1 MAEVL
6 QRNITLGTAGHIDH
20 GKTALVKLL
29 TGCDTDRLK
38 EEKERGMSIE
48 LGFAP
53 CAVSGTEIGI
63 VDVPGHE
70 NFVKTMVAGATGI
83 DGAILIIAA
92 DDGVMPQ
99 TREHLDIMTLLG
111 VGHGIVAL
119 TKVDTVGPDRVQT
132 VTDNVR
138 RFLVGT
144 FLEAAPILPIS
155 NITGEGFEG
164 FYEALSS
171 LVAAIAPK
179 RADGI
184 FRLPVERA
192 FSAKGYGTIVAGIP
206 ASGAV
211 AIGDEVVLLPQG
223 KTGRVRA
230 VQAYNRDNTRALVGQ
245 CAALNI
251 PQWEHKDIQRG
262 NVVTVADYF
271 APHTWY
277 LCELAMLSRDTAHL
291 KNGAQVKFHT
301 GTSET
306 VAMVYLFQE
315 AALEPGH
322 QCLIQ
327 VHLNDSVVAGPG
339 DHFIVRSLSP
349 VRTIGGGIVVEAI
362 GQRLK
367 RHRPEALS
375 DLRERA
381 RAVKDPEQFI
391 EYAVRSADS
400 CVVDDRQVS
409 LRTKVPQ
416 TQVMQILAG
425 LQGQGRVWS
434 LGGRLY
440 IHAGTAERLQQQ
452 LLAAVGDFHHRQPE
466 SPGTQREVLLT
477 ESGIRKEVFNVLI
490 ERMLSA
496 GSLVERKG
504 LLALPGHQEQFNEA
518 DRDLLARIESLYCKR
533 LFNPPDPKE
542 VAGGAG
548 AAAPEVTRALR
559 ILVEQQRLVRIDQE
573 LLFHSEAVAQARDRL
588 VSYVRQNGPLESV
601 KFKYLLDTTRKYAIP
616 LLDYFDKIEVTR
628 RVGYTRYLNRADGPV

>member
-1 MAEVL
+1 MVEIL

-53 CAVSGTEIGI
+53 CVVSGTEIGI

-83 DGAILIIAA
+83 DGAILVVAA

-99 TREHLDIMTLLG
+99 TREHLDILTLLG
-111 VGHGIVAL
+111 VRHGIVAL
-119 TKVDTVGPDRVQT
+119 TKVDAVTAERAQT
-132 VTDNVR
+132 VAEEVG
-138 RFLVGT
+138 RFLAGT
-144 FLEAAPILPIS
+144 FMEGAPVLPLS
-155 NITGEGFEG
+155 NVTGQGFEG
-164 FYEALSS
+164 FYEALTS
-171 LVAAIAPK
+171 LVAGISPR

-192 FSAKGYGTIVAGIP
+192 FSAKGYGTIVAGVP
-206 ASGAV
+206 ASGCVAV
-211 AIGDEVVLLPQG
+211 GDEVVLLPQG
-223 KTGRVRA
+223 HTGRVRA

-251 PQWEHKDIQRG
+251 PQWEHKEIQRG

-271 APHTWY
+271 APQAWY
-277 LCELAMLSRDTAHL
+277 VCELAMLSREKAHL

-306 VAMVYLFQE
+306 AASVYLFQE
-315 AALEPGH
+315 TPLEPGRR
-322 QCLIQ
+322 CLIQ
-327 VHLNDSVVAGPG
+327 VHLNDPIVAGPG
-339 DHFIVRSLSP
+339 DPFIVRSLSP

-362 GQRLK
+362 DRRL
-367 RHRPEALS
+367 RRNRPEVLS
-375 DLRERA
+375 DLNERA
-381 RAVKDPEQFI
+381 RAVRDAGLFI
-391 EYAVRSADS
+391 EYAVRTADAG
-400 CVVDDRQVS
+400 VVDDRQVS
-409 LRTKVPQ
+409 RRTKVPQ
-416 TQVMQILAG
+416 TQVTQILAG

-440 IHAGTAERLQQQ
+440 VHADTAEQLQQQ

-466 SPGTQREVLLT
+466 SPGTRREVLLT
-477 ESGIRKEVFNVLI
+477 ESGIRKEVFDVLI
-490 ERMLSA
+490 ERMLCA

-518 DRDLLARIESLYCKR
+518 DRDLLARIESLYRKR
-533 LFNPPDPKE
+533 PFNPPDPKE

-548 AAAPEVTRALR
+548 DASPEVTRALR

-573 LLFHSEAVAQARDRL
+573 LLFHAEAVAQAHDRL
-588 VSYVRQNGPLESV
+588 VSHIRQNGPLESV
-601 KFKYLLDTTRKYAIP
+601 RFKYLLDTTRKYAIP
-616 LLDYFDKIEVTR
+616 LLDYFDKIGVTR
-628 RVGYTRYLNRADGPV
+628 RVGYTRYLNEAD